1 MHQTRHWATSPG
13 GQEPLFAQRKKAKPL
28 LLLLFEGRNPDCST
42 WQRMLA
48 LLARFP
54 GEALL
59 VRNLSNRGLACKL
72 QAQVAIIPIL
82 TSMPLEQV
90 CKNRANRLDWHLHEG
105 LPWWM
110 SASHTHRFE
119 VVSFSR
125 AWNEY

>member
-59 VRNLSNRGLACKL
+59 VRNF
-72 QAQVAIIPIL
+72 Q
-82 TSMPLEQV
+82 
-90 CKNRANRLDWHLHEG
+90 
-105 LPWWM
+105 PWARVQTA
-110 SASHTHRFE
+110 ASHRLQ
-119 VVSFSR
+119 SYQS
-125 AWNEY
+125 